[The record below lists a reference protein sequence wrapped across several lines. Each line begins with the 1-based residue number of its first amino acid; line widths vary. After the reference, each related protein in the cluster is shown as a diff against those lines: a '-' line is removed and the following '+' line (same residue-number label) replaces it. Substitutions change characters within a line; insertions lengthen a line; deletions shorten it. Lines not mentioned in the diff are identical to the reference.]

1 MKQFLSILVMGLGI
15 ISQAQETYNI
25 TWMMN
30 ISHEDASVTI
40 SSGDTVIWTW
50 GEAGM
55 PHDVSSIDP
64 DAPEDFGSDILI
76 GEGQTYQ
83 YTFTDPAEIDYR
95 CSVHPTNM
103 TGTITILPVMSVEDR
118 FVKNL
123 KYYPSV
129 VNDKLNVS
137 SLVPVESY
145 EIYDVQGRRVADGN
159 SANTNTFIINTSSLA
174 KGVYFVNV
182 VSASKVKTSFR
193 IIKE

>member
-30 ISHEDASVTI
+30 ISHADASVTI
-40 SSGDTVIWTW
+40 SSGDTVLWTW
-50 GEAGM
+50 GEPGM

-103 TGTITILPVMSVEDR
+103 TGTITILPHMSVEDK

-129 VNDKLNVS
+129 VNDRLNIS

-145 EIYDVQGRRVADGN
+145 EIYDAQGRRVAEGKF
-159 SANTNTFIINTSSLA
+159 ANTNTFIINTSSLTG
-174 KGVYFVNV
+174 GVYFVNV
-182 VSASKVKTSFR
+182 TSVSKVKSSFR